1 MANPSVRQV
10 GCPPTPRF
18 SIWWGMGGLVGAC
31 HCPSAAV
38 GSRECGAMTDSPQCS
53 DIEEGST
60 SGGEYFNH
68 GAAGEQCC
76 GGDAL
81 FVAIRGSVAVLV
93 CRQRPQRARRA
104 VEQLLSHGF
113 EPRWRCF
120 VPRLTASGEAEATYA
135 AGFARGSV
143 SGDCCRVLVGA
154 RCRTFTEEP
163 VLGI

>member
-1 MANPSVRQV
+1 
-10 GCPPTPRF
+10 
-18 SIWWGMGGLVGAC
+18 
-31 HCPSAAV
+31 
-38 GSRECGAMTDSPQCS
+38 MTDSPQCS
-53 DIEEGST
+53 DIEDGST

-68 GAAGEQCC
+68 GAAGDQCF

-81 FVAIRGSVAVLV
+81 FVAIRGSVAVPV

-104 VEQLLSHGF
+104 VEHLLREAAMALSQDGDAL
-113 EPRWRCF
+113 
-120 VPRLTASGEAEATYA
+120 PRLTASGEAEAADA

-154 RCRTFTEEP
+154 RRRTCTEEP